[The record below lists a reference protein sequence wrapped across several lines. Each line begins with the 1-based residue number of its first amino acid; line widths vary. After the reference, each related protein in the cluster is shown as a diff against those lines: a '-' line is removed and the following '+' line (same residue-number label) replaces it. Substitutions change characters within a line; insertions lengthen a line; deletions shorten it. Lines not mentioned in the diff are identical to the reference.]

1 MNWPTVTAPAI
12 EVAEQG
18 FKFGHDMQF
27 LIDWTQKNMRPN
39 GTAPNFWFKDPAWM
53 PDFAPGG
60 KPVKQG
66 DLIKR
71 ERYAKTLR
79 TIAKTNTTD
88 FYNGSIAQSM
98 VKTIKD
104 AGGNLTM
111 QDLNDY
117 KIIERTPRH
126 IQYRGY
132 NVTSTV
138 APSSGSVVLNILSV
152 LDNYKDFFKSPNMTD
167 LSTHRMVEAM
177 KFGYAY
183 VCANFDRSNSS
194 Y

>member
-1 MNWPTVTAPAI
+1 
-12 EVAEQG
+12 
-18 FKFGHDMQF
+18 MQF

-39 GTAPNFWFKDPAWM
+39 GTAPNFWFEDPAWM

-60 KPVKQG
+60 EPVKQG

-79 TIAKTNTTD
+79 TIAETNTTD

-98 VKTIKD
+98 VKTINE

-117 KIIERTPRH
+117 KIVERTPRH

-152 LDNYKDFFKSPNMTD
+152 LNNYNDFFKSPNMTD